1 MNRLYLMSSILR
13 QTTTKCNDN
22 KYKQKTYKVI
32 RETNFK
38 KHYANDKKLFNL
50 IKSKNDTK
58 VSTEYWTLKE
68 KQQASG
74 LTWEI
79 NGRYNAYNTNF
90 KKCNLCFNEK
100 LAIID
105 YPDKKIL
112 NLVRSNL
119 PVPPPKKV

>member
-1 MNRLYLMSSILR
+1 MSSILR
-13 QTTTKCNDN
+13 QATTKCNDN

-38 KHYANDKKLFNL
+38 KYYANDKKSFNL
-50 IKSKNDTK
+50 IKSKNDTNL
-58 VSTEYWTLKE
+58 SIEYWTLKE
-68 KQQASG
+68 KQQTPR

-79 NGRYNAYNTNF
+79 NGPYKAYNTNF
-90 KKCNLCFNEK
+90 KKCNLYFNEK

-105 YPDKKIL
+105 GPDKKIL

-119 PVPPPKKV
+119 PVPPPKQV